1 MNKYLIEFIGT
12 FFLVLVV
19 SLSEGNPLA
28 IGAVI
33 IALVYAGGYISGAHY
48 NPAVT
53 LAIYLRG
60 KIEADEAVKYTA
72 VQVLGATTGAVVYSL
87 IQRSAFVPFPA
98 GLTNSVSVFMVEA
111 LFTCSLA
118 FTVLQVATSG
128 KTKGNQYYGLAI
140 SAVLVAGI
148 FAGGAI
154 SGGVYNP
161 AVWLGSVL
169 TDLSNISANFSNL
182 IIYLVAQTAGAAL
195 AAFLYKKTAP

>member
-161 AVWLGSVL
+161 AVLLGSVL